1 MKIYL
6 LIPNELLLSSG
17 HIGQKA
23 SDTQAKITIGF
34 DESKLMV
41 KTTINFPLEIRETE
55 SLVPCECCISNNHLS
70 VNSANDIVNLKP
82 ATQPNTEASLQLLTL
97 CDQI

>member
-17 HIGQKA
+17 HISKKA
-23 SDTQAKITIGF
+23 SDSQAKITIGF

-41 KTTINFPLEIRETE
+41 KTTTNYPPEIKETKGFVTSE
-55 SLVPCECCISNNHLS
+55 FGMSNDHLS
-70 VNSANDIVNLKP
+70 VTSPIDSISMKTAK
-82 ATQPNTEASLQLLTL
+82 QPNAIVSRQLLTL